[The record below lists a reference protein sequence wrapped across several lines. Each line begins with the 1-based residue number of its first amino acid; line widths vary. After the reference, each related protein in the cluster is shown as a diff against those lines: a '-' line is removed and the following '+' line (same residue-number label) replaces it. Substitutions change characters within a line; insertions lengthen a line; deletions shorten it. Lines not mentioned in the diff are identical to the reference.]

1 MSKGDRAEISVAEEH
16 KESTLA
22 MSVKGFQL
30 DKTEGTIGMGTN
42 KQNAAFGLVKVEP
55 IRLKKPEPAVET
67 AALKEM
73 ETGVGGAP
81 AAEISPEMVVD
92 NGNVPNAALGVNGG
106 MAPKKEGISQEQ
118 KLKIEDAVKNRS
130 VDERK
135 RFCGKHFPKKEQ
147 LEVCIA
153 D

>member
-1 MSKGDRAEISVAEEH
+1 MVTKGDRAEISVAEEH
-16 KESTLA
+16 KEPTLA

-42 KQNAAFGLVKVEP
+42 KQKAAFGMVKVEP
-55 IRLKKPEPAVET
+55 IRLKKPELAVET

-73 ETGVGGAP
+73 DVGGAP
-81 AAEISPEMVVD
+81 AAEISPAMVVD
-92 NGNVPNAALGVNGG
+92 NGNVPNAALGNNGG

-118 KLKIEDAVKNRS
+118 KLKIEDVVKNRS

-147 LEVCIA
+147 LEVCVA